1 MRIFL
6 SGLIAF
12 CLVAC
17 QKREERSVVI
27 NEQLFEN
34 GRVSGELKTSEL
46 EESSGLTESF
56 QNRGLLWVLNDG
68 GDQGRI
74 YLIDTTA
81 QIKARVLL
89 EGIKNRDWEDMASGP
104 GPEEGKKYIYVGDIG
119 DNDAKHKFKFI
130 YRIEEP
136 EVDLLNSP
144 DTTVTKVDC
153 IKFQLPDGSRDAESM
168 MIDPLTRDIY
178 IISKREQK
186 VNLYRLPYPQSTS
199 EVITAELALKKL
211 EFNQYQGKII
221 SNDGGQTLINGYHS
235 AYYNQ
240 VVSCDISGDGREMLI
255 KSYSAI
261 YYWSRQENESI
272 VDMIQRVPT
281 LLPYTPEPQGEA
293 ITFNEKKSGY
303 YTLNESLGK
312 QPQQLL
318 FYRRK

>member
-136 EVDLLNSP
+136 VVDLLNSS

-293 ITFNEKKSGY
+293 ITFNERKSGY

>member
-6 SGLIAF
+6 LG
-12 CLVAC
+12 LVAVCFLGC
-17 QKREERSVVI
+17 QKREEVSIVI
-27 NEQLFEN
+27 NEQLFEM
-34 GRVSGELKTSEL
+34 GSLSGELKTKEL
-46 EESSGLTESF
+46 KEASGITESF
-56 QNRGLLWVLNDG
+56 QNPGLLWVLNDG

-74 YLIDTTA
+74 YLMDTTT

-104 GPEEGKKYIYVGDIG
+104 GPEEEKKYIFIGDIG
-119 DNDAKHKFKFI
+119 DNDAKHKYKFI

-136 EVDLLNSP
+136 VVDFMNAS
-144 DTTVTKVDC
+144 DTTITKVDC
-153 IKFQLPDGSRDAESM
+153 IKFQLPDGSRDAEAM
-168 MIDPLTRDIY
+168 MIDPITRDIY

-199 EVITAELALKKL
+199 EVVKAELALKELK
-211 EFNQYQGKII
+211 FNQYQGRTV

-240 VVSCDISGDGREMLI
+240 VVSCDISGDGLEMLI

-261 YYWSRQENESI
+261 YYWRRQENESI
-272 VDMIQRVPT
+272 VNMIQRIPT

-293 ITFNEKKSGY
+293 ITFNEKRSGY
-303 YTLNESLGK
+303 YTLNEELGK